1 MSAMSLCPRPSFP
14 KALKSMYL
22 PPVDSTLAASP
33 SNFLSDSAFLVRDRG
48 GGKTKVEVCSAQQ
61 CTHAQPWGLGMY
73 FALLYA

>member
-33 SNFLSDSAFLVRDRG
+33 NNFLVGFKGSMFDAAAAAMARQV
-48 GGKTKVEVCSAQQ
+48 
-61 CTHAQPWGLGMY
+61 
-73 FALLYA
+73 